1 MKIVV
6 QDLRTGITSAEEIP
20 CPSPQKG
27 EVLIKT
33 KNSLLSVGTER
44 ILVEFGKSN
53 LIKKAL
59 SQPDK
64 VKIVMEKLKNDG
76 IFPTID
82 SVLNKLNTP
91 LPLGYCNSGEIIEL
105 GAGVNS
111 FKIGDRVI
119 SNGYHSEGVSCPQN
133 LVAKIPDNVSYEEAS
148 FTVMCSIAL
157 QGVRLA
163 KPTIGE
169 TFVVYGLGLVGL
181 LAVQILNAN
190 GCKVIGID
198 YDEERLDLAKSF
210 GAKTINLNDE
220 KSPIQ
225 QVKNLT
231 NNHGADGILVSTATN
246 SDDPLKNSA
255 NMSRKLG
262 RIILIGVA
270 GLNFSREDFYEKEI
284 SFQVSASY
292 GPGRYDPAYEEKG
305 NDYPIGYVRWTEQRN
320 FEASLELIS
329 SGKVDV
335 NSLISHRF
343 QLADYQK
350 AYDLLDGKTSS
361 LGIIFEYQDEKKLD
375 KTINLSAKNTTKLK
389 GNNSIGMIGAGEYAK
404 KVLIPALKKNN
415 AFLHTVVSKGGLS
428 SVTSAKK
435 YKFNFASSDAKDV
448 LENPDIN
455 SVIITTRHDS
465 HAEYVIRAL
474 KANKNIFVEKPL
486 CINNEELSEIKE
498 TFFSLNQKPI
508 LMVGFNR
515 RFSPLIKTIK
525 TNLEKNNEPKS
536 IIMTV
541 NAGQIES
548 NSWIQDPDIGG
559 GRIIGEGC
567 HFIDLMM
574 HLIDGELNDFSAVKL
589 DSKHK
594 DTVSIN
600 MTYSDG
606 SIGTIHY
613 FSNGNKQIQKERI
626 EIFCGGKNLIL
637 NNFRSIKSYG
647 WDGIKNINLFN
658 QNKGQ
663 SECIKAFI
671 DACENNEQESL
682 IDLNQLFEVHEVS
695 LKLQNT

>member
-6 QDLRTGITSAEEIP
+6 QDLKSGITNAEEIP

-44 ILVEFGKSN
+44 TLVEFGKSS

-64 VKIVMEKLKNDG
+64 VKLVLEKLKNDG

-82 SVLNKLNTP
+82 SILNKLNTP

-105 GAGVNS
+105 GAGVTS
-111 FKIGDRVI
+111 FKVGDRVI
-119 SNGYHSEGVSCPQN
+119 SNGYHSEGISCPQN
-133 LVAKIPDNVSYEEAS
+133 LVAKIPNNVSHQEAS

-198 YDEERLDLAKSF
+198 FDEERLNLAKRF
-210 GAKTINLNDE
+210 GAKIINLKDD

-231 NNHGADGILVSTATN
+231 DNYGADGILISTATD
-246 SDDPLKNSA
+246 SDDPIKNSA
-255 NMSRKLG
+255 NMARKLG

-270 GLNFSREDFYEKEI
+270 GLNFSRDDFYEKEI

-292 GPGRYDPAYEEKG
+292 GPGRYDPTYEEKG
-305 NDYPIGYVRWTEQRN
+305 NDYPFGYVRWTERRN
-320 FEASLELIS
+320 FEASLELLS
-329 SGKVDV
+329 SGKIDV
-335 NSLISHRF
+335 NSLITHKF
-343 QLADYQK
+343 KFADYQK
-350 AYDLLDGKTSS
+350 AYDLLDGHSSS
-361 LGIIFEYQDEKKLD
+361 LGIIFEYDDNKKLD
-375 KTINLSAKNTTKLK
+375 KSIKLSKKNNKNT

-404 KVLIPALKKNN
+404 KMLIPAIKKNN
-415 AFLHTVVSKGGLS
+415 VFMHTIVSKGGLS
-428 SVTSAKK
+428 CLNAAKK
-435 YKFNFASSDAKDV
+435 FNFNFASTNPEDV
-448 LENPDIN
+448 IENPEIN
-455 SVIITTRHDS
+455 SVIIATRHDS
-465 HAEYVIRAL
+465 HAEYVIKAL
-474 KANKNIFVEKPL
+474 KAKKNVFVEKPL

-498 TFFSLNQKPI
+498 AFFSLDEKPH

-515 RFSPLIKTIK
+515 RFSPLVKTIK
-525 TNLEKNNEPKS
+525 KSLEKNNEPKS
-536 IIMTV
+536 IIFTV

-548 NSWIQDPDIGG
+548 NNWIQDPDIGG

-574 HLIDGELNDFSAVKL
+574 HLIDAELNDFSAVKL
-589 DSKHK
+589 NSNFK
-594 DTVSIN
+594 DTTSIN
-600 MTYSDG
+600 MSFSDG

-613 FSNGNKQIQKERI
+613 FSNGNRQIQKERV
-626 EIFCGGKNLIL
+626 EIFCGGRNLTL
-637 NNFRSIKSYG
+637 NNFRSLRSYG

-663 SECIKAFI
+663 FECITAFL
-671 DACENNEQESL
+671 DACEKDENNYP
-682 IDLNQLFEVHEVS
+682 IDINQLFLSHEVS
-695 LKLQNT
+695 LKLQNI